1 MKVPR
6 KNVAMLYLSDV
17 EIEMLE
23 RLRDK
28 FTSDWEK
35 KTGQEISKPETVRRL
50 IHFVSQGGTQG

>member
-6 KNVAMLYLSDV
+6 KNVAMLYLSEV

-35 KTGQEISKPETVRRL
+35 KTGQEISKSETVRRL